1 MHLLR
6 MAGLLLALLASSAYA
21 GTPAC
26 DEVPDERKAFAA
38 ELLASQRPYDCC
50 DDTIANCLEQ
60 EPTCSLAFRL
70 SENICRRVA
79 GGQSRDRIVAA
90 LSRRAQS
97 ISARGRKVTINLTGL
112 SVAGDP
118 RAPVT
123 LVEYA
128 CPRCPYC
135 ATMTPKIYDAV
146 VKGPLEGKV
155 KLYFKTFP
163 LRGHR
168 GAKESGLAF
177 VAAQRL
183 GHFWEFLLYFYQHY
197 QLFSVLGQVE
207 WAEAVGMDR
216 GAFRRAME
224 DPASRRWL
232 VEMKKEGIV
241 NNVEATPTFFVN
253 DRKYL
258 AEFTPEELIDVL
270 EEEFDRIKGIRY
282 RQ

>member
-50 DDTIANCLEQ
+50 DDTIANCLEV
-60 EPTCSLAFRL
+60 T
-70 SENICRRVA
+70 
-79 GGQSRDRIVAA
+79 A
-90 LSRRAQS
+90 LSRRAQGV
-97 ISARGRKVTINLTGL
+97 SAPGRKAKINLTGL

-168 GAKESGLAF
+168 GAK
-177 VAAQRL
+177 
-183 GHFWEFLLYFYQHY
+183 
-197 QLFSVLGQVE
+197 
-207 WAEAVGMDR
+207 D
-216 GAFRRAME
+216 
-224 DPASRRWL
+224 
-232 VEMKKEGIV
+232 
-241 NNVEATPTFFVN
+241 
-253 DRKYL
+253 
-258 AEFTPEELIDVL
+258 
-270 EEEFDRIKGIRY
+270 
-282 RQ
+282 